1 MRDMLQQS
9 LTYRQQMN
17 SNNPLKARRL
27 SEGSCWNGGEALV
40 WDEQDNS
47 GGGREGRELCERA
60 PALAVSCVI
69 CPLISLTVCSNQ
81 DFFPLLSVLFCL
93 SYPIPIYFYYS
104 LTICISLS
112 SSKQHFSENVQS
124 ERGEK
129 AGDGLEDKVLGLVH
143 GVSLL
148 KRGIAVVCENSLLAF
163 QTEIFPSLL
172 PMSKNINVCS
182 GGARVLYMG
191 WPGGGQG

>member
-1 MRDMLQQS
+1 
-9 LTYRQQMN
+9 MN
-17 SNNPLKARRL
+17 KIIAVER
-27 SEGSCWNGGEALV
+27 
-40 WDEQDNS
+40 
-47 GGGREGRELCERA
+47 GREGNCVKERW
-60 PALAVSCVI
+60 ALAVSCVI

-93 SYPIPIYFYYS
+93 SYPIPISFYYS

-124 ERGEK
+124 ERGEE

-148 KRGIAVVCENSLLAF
+148 KQSSIAIVCENVAF
-163 QTEIFPSLL
+163 LRFRLKYFPLCSHVE
-172 PMSKNINVCS
+172 KYQCVC
-182 GGARVLYMG
+182 
-191 WPGGGQG
+191 